1 MHERERWQLIAAM
14 LRDRPVLTVRELV
27 AATGASTAT
36 IRRDLVQLEETG
48 QLRRVHGGVE
58 AVSGEGQRDLA
69 TRAFSDSLAINV
81 ERKRAIARAA
91 VGLCED
97 GESIIVNAGTT
108 TYEMVGALADR
119 RLTVLTNSFPM
130 AQSLVSGSENRVILP
145 GGEVYRKQG
154 IVISPFDD
162 DAIQHYTASKMF
174 MSCFALGPMGVIE
187 GDPLIAR
194 AEAKLLKRAERL
206 IVLVDS
212 SKFERRGVIAVCPL
226 SRIHTV
232 ITDEDAPEASLD
244 MLRSAGIEV
253 LIAPHDASDAI
264 VRITAA

>member
-14 LRDRPVLTVRELV
+14 LRERPVLTVRDIV

-36 IRRDLVQLEETG
+36 IRRDLVQLEADG

-58 AVSGEGQRDLA
+58 AVDGLQPRDLA
-69 TRAFSDSLAINV
+69 TRAFADSRVIHV
-81 ERKRAIARAA
+81 DRKRAIARAA
-91 VGLCED
+91 VDLCDD
-97 GESIIVNAGTT
+97 GDSIIVNAGTT
-108 TYEMVGALADR
+108 TFEMVGALASR

-130 AQSLVSGSENRVILP
+130 AQALVAGSDNRVILP

-174 MSCFALGPMGVIE
+174 MSCFALGPMGVME

-194 AEAKLLKRAERL
+194 AEAKLLRRAETL
-206 IVLVDS
+206 VLLVDS
-212 SKFERRGVIAVCPL
+212 SKFEQRGVISVCPL
-226 SRIHTV
+226 SRIQTV
-232 ITDEDAPEASLD
+232 ITDDGAPEASLD

-253 LIAPHDASDAI
+253 LVVPRAGAGVDLQ
-264 VRITAA
+264 ITAA